1 LEGGLY
7 WGQLGVGI
15 GDKVAKGASLMTK
28 VTSSKVAGAV
38 TDVAANTVASLTIE
52 TVSAAWVATAD
63 AVMCNQGNTGD
74 PTNKVLGS
82 AAVKINETLD
92 KSNEN

>member
-1 LEGGLY
+1 
-7 WGQLGVGI
+7 
-15 GDKVAKGASLMTK
+15 M
-28 VTSSKVAGAV
+28 
-38 TDVAANTVASLTIE
+38 
-52 TVSAAWVATAD
+52 ATAD